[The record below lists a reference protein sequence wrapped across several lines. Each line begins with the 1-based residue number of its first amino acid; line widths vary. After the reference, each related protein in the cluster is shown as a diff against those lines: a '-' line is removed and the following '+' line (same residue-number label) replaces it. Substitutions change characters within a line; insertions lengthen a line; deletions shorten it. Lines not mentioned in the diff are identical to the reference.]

1 MLKNIS
7 FNIIVSLLFSGT
19 ALAQTPKFTD
29 EMPMSQLTN
38 VNQLRDVQPTSW
50 SYEALRSLVERYGC
64 IVGYGD
70 QTFRGNQSLTR
81 WEFAAGLNA
90 CMNSLEKLIVEN
102 AISPEDIQKLKRL
115 TEDFKNEL
123 AALGTRID
131 QLENRLVYLEDHQ
144 FSTTTKLFGVTT
156 LYLAGTAGDRTAAS
170 FVNTSAGT
178 QQIRP
183 SENLLNSAVM
193 QYSTLLSLNTSFQG
207 TDNLSVDLWT
217 SNVKPFSS
225 SLFGSTPNVT
235 GTFQTRLSYDAPPY
249 DNTIAIADLIYKFK
263 PVENMS
269 VFINALGG
277 EVSGELLYDSLPF
290 PVLAPYTNSISRF
303 GRYDPIFYQTL
314 ARPGIGADYQ
324 FSKQVSFGAG
334 FYGNYNPGNPSQ
346 GGFAGGGNAIIAQ
359 LTLNPTDSLG
369 MDFVYVHSYNPG
381 GPFVAISGQT
391 GSLYADQPFGS
402 VLGPSFVPGSNI
414 KIPYS
419 IASTAD
425 HASWGFGWRALPTLA
440 FTGNVG
446 FAFAHAEQDN
456 PSYYVSKGD
465 GATLFE
471 WKFGL
476 VLLDLF
482 QEGNIGTILIGNP
495 YRITNQGS
503 NYLKPEGDTAWHIEA
518 AYKYNFSQNI
528 SIQPGVLVLINP
540 ENNNSNSTIVIWQIK
555 TQYTF

>member
-7 FNIIVSLLFSGT
+7 LNIIFSLLFSGT

-50 SYEALRSLVERYGC
+50 AYEALRSLVERYGC

-90 CMNSLEKLIVEN
+90 CMNSLEKLIAEN

-156 LYLAGTAGDRTAAS
+156 LYVAGASGDRTAAS

-324 FSKQVSFGAG
+324 FSKQVSF
-334 FYGNYNPGNPSQ
+334 
-346 GGFAGGGNAIIAQ
+346 
-359 LTLNPTDSLG
+359 
-369 MDFVYVHSYNPG
+369 
-381 GPFVAISGQT
+381 
-391 GSLYADQPFGS
+391 
-402 VLGPSFVPGSNI
+402 
-414 KIPYS
+414 
-419 IASTAD
+419 
-425 HASWGFGWRALPTLA
+425 
-440 FTGNVG
+440 
-446 FAFAHAEQDN
+446 
-456 PSYYVSKGD
+456 
-465 GATLFE
+465 
-471 WKFGL
+471 
-476 VLLDLF
+476 
-482 QEGNIGTILIGNP
+482 
-495 YRITNQGS
+495 
-503 NYLKPEGDTAWHIEA
+503 
-518 AYKYNFSQNI
+518 
-528 SIQPGVLVLINP
+528 
-540 ENNNSNSTIVIWQIK
+540 
-555 TQYTF
+555 

>member
-90 CMNSLEKLIVEN
+90 CMNSLEKLIAEN

-156 LYLAGTAGDRTAAS
+156 LYVAGASGDRTAAS

-207 TDNLSVDLWT
+207 TDNLSVDL
-217 SNVKPFSS
+217 
-225 SLFGSTPNVT
+225 
-235 GTFQTRLSYDAPPY
+235 
-249 DNTIAIADLIYKFK
+249 
-263 PVENMS
+263 
-269 VFINALGG
+269 
-277 EVSGELLYDSLPF
+277 
-290 PVLAPYTNSISRF
+290 
-303 GRYDPIFYQTL
+303 
-314 ARPGIGADYQ
+314 
-324 FSKQVSFGAG
+324 
-334 FYGNYNPGNPSQ
+334 
-346 GGFAGGGNAIIAQ
+346 
-359 LTLNPTDSLG
+359 
-369 MDFVYVHSYNPG
+369 
-381 GPFVAISGQT
+381 
-391 GSLYADQPFGS
+391 
-402 VLGPSFVPGSNI
+402 
-414 KIPYS
+414 
-419 IASTAD
+419 
-425 HASWGFGWRALPTLA
+425 
-440 FTGNVG
+440 
-446 FAFAHAEQDN
+446 
-456 PSYYVSKGD
+456 
-465 GATLFE
+465 
-471 WKFGL
+471 
-476 VLLDLF
+476 
-482 QEGNIGTILIGNP
+482 
-495 YRITNQGS
+495 
-503 NYLKPEGDTAWHIEA
+503 
-518 AYKYNFSQNI
+518 
-528 SIQPGVLVLINP
+528 
-540 ENNNSNSTIVIWQIK
+540 
-555 TQYTF
+555 